1 MNYMVGTK
9 RNKMNEF
16 MVSLSVRVK
25 GFSKE
30 QVEAM
35 EELRHDCDD
44 IESLEVKEVSDGEE

>member
-1 MNYMVGTK
+1 MVGTK